1 MNSLAQQPNFSQD
14 HQHSEPRAYLQGQQ
28 NSNILR
34 QRLQAKGTR
43 ALYSTQAC
51 HASSSILKQDR
62 LKLPRRDK
70 KTLKIGSTKGSRPES
85 RLALEQAGPP
95 CMAGQCLQR
104 NVLIQG
110 GDLESRIQIL
120 SKVVPLG

>member
-1 MNSLAQQPNFSQD
+1 M
-14 HQHSEPRAYLQGQQ
+14 AYLQGQQ
-28 NSNILR
+28 SSNILR

-43 ALYSTQAC
+43 TLHSTQASQ
-51 HASSSILKQDR
+51 ANNTIMKQDR

-70 KTLKIGSTKGSRPES
+70 KTLEISSMKGGRPGNK
-85 RLALEQAGPP
+85 LALEQAGPP

-110 GDLESRIQIL
+110 GDLESKIQIL
-120 SKVVPLG
+120 SKAVPLG

>member
-1 MNSLAQQPNFSQD
+1 M
-14 HQHSEPRAYLQGQQ
+14 AYLQGQQ
-28 NSNILR
+28 SLNILR

-43 ALYSTQAC
+43 ALHSTQATQ
-51 HASSSILKQDR
+51 ASQANNIIKQDR

-70 KTLKIGSTKGSRPES
+70 KTLKINSMKGGRPS
-85 RLALEQAGPP
+85 SKLALEQAGLP

-120 SKVVPLG
+120 SKAVPLG